1 MSRKEDERISTLKKL
16 LYAMPLVLWLLLIF
30 DFSSQTYSQQSII
43 PFMRERIPEHRLQQ
57 IVPDVTIRYNH
68 SAIHAKADPYRFVE
82 FLFRKSAHLF
92 MYFMLGLLA
101 HLLLVPWIHSLAL
114 RVTGALVVVA
124 LFASLDEWNQSFT
137 GDRTPT
143 PLDVMVDISGA
154 MIGQVVLLAAIV
166 VYRRLKSKRIIAQ

>member
-1 MSRKEDERISTLKKL
+1 
-16 LYAMPLVLWLLLIF
+16 MPLVLWLLLIF

-43 PFMRERIPEHRLQQ
+43 PFMREHIPEHRLQQ
-57 IVPDVTIRYNH
+57 IVPDVTIQYNH
-68 SAIHAKADPYRFVE
+68 SVIHAKADPYRFVE

-101 HLLLVPWIHSLAL
+101 HLLLVPWIRSLAL

-137 GDRTPT
+137 GGRTPT

-154 MIGQVVLLAAIV
+154 VIGQIVLFVIIMI
-166 VYRRLKSKRIIAQ
+166 YRRMKRPGRRAIYS

>member
-1 MSRKEDERISTLKKL
+1 
-16 LYAMPLVLWLLLIF
+16 MPLMLWLLLIF

-43 PFMRERIPEHRLQQ
+43 PFMREHIPEHRLQQ

-101 HLLLVPWIHSLAL
+101 HLLLVPWIRSLAF

-124 LFASLDEWNQSFT
+124 MFASLDEWNQSFT
-137 GDRTPT
+137 GGRTPT

-154 MIGQVVLLAAIV
+154 VIGQIVLLIVLAI
-166 VYRRLKSKRIIAQ
+166 YRRFKRPRLGNVHS